1 MAVTALAGTAA
12 LAAALLAAPPAH
24 AADTIVTDSA
34 ELIAAV
40 HAANTTPG
48 LDTII
53 VSGAI
58 TLAADIPEV
67 TDSLVIRGADA
78 DATIDGAGVF
88 GGIRAQASASEPIGS
103 LTVESLTL
111 KNILNT
117 ALSAFDVS
125 AVSFADVTVDG
136 ATNQGVNVYAFR
148 ADDQIDLENIQVA
161 NVRYEAARLRMF
173 SGATLTADGV
183 HVRDS
188 GRVDPVGTAGQG
200 SPISVQAWHSGSQV
214 TLQNISVAETSADRD
229 TGDSPLAAVYI
240 DAAGT
245 SQVSIHGAEITGGQ
259 RGVWIEAIDAAG
271 VALSNIAVQDNQLE
285 TLAVSAAG
293 SASVAVSGFELA
305 QGAAAGSMPSPAVD
319 VTLRED
325 AGLQLETGRIEQ
337 AQREGIDVSA
347 GTHFSS
353 GGHLVVRDVDVVD
366 AVKASGIYLWGL
378 ESTEL
383 DAVTVSNAGW
393 SGIYWGI
400 GIVGSDDPMPN
411 LSVRNSTIS
420 GTVEHG
426 LAIDNGVPEVVP
438 VATVDSSTIV
448 GSARHGVFVYDRTG
462 SDRFPADVTV
472 RNSIVTSSAE
482 MALTDN
488 LAASLTSSH
497 TLWNAVEADFAE
509 FLAAS
514 DGGNIVGIDPELAP
528 LADNGGTTRTHLP
541 AAESPVIDAGDPAAA
556 DYAPALDQRGQSRIV
571 GTIDLGS
578 VEAGTV
584 AEEPGDD
591 DPGDDE
597 PGDDEPGG
605 GEPGDDEPGD
615 GETGEEEPGDADV
628 PEVTDGGAA
637 VELPVITAP
646 KPAATGE
653 TLPRTGFELESRLMK
668 LAVGFLLVGTVLLAP
683 GIRAARR
690 RG

>member
-1 MAVTALAGTAA
+1 MAL
-12 LAAALLAAPPAH
+12 
-24 AADTIVTDSA
+24 
-34 ELIAAV
+34 
-40 HAANTTPG
+40 
-48 LDTII
+48 
-53 VSGAI
+53 
-58 TLAADIPEV
+58 
-67 TDSLVIRGADA
+67 
-78 DATIDGAGVF
+78 
-88 GGIRAQASASEPIGS
+88 
-103 LTVESLTL
+103 
-111 KNILNT
+111 
-117 ALSAFDVS
+117 
-125 AVSFADVTVDG
+125 
-136 ATNQGVNVYAFR
+136 
-148 ADDQIDLENIQVA
+148 
-161 NVRYEAARLRMF
+161 
-173 SGATLTADGV
+173 
-183 HVRDS
+183 
-188 GRVDPVGTAGQG
+188 GQG
-200 SPISVQAWHSGSQV
+200 SPISVQAWHSGSHV
-214 TLQNISVAETSADRD
+214 TLQNISVTETSEDRD
-229 TGDSPLAAVYI
+229 TGVNPLAALSV

-245 SQVSIHGAEITGGQ
+245 SHVGIQGAEITGGES
-259 RGVWIEAIDAAG
+259 GVWIQAVDAAE
-271 VALSNIAVQDNQLE
+271 VALSDIVIHGNERESI
-285 TLAVSAAG
+285 AVSAAG
-293 SASVAVSGFELA
+293 SANVAVNGFDIV
-305 QGAAAGSMPSPAVD
+305 QGPTGDSYSHAAVD
-319 VTLRED
+319 ASLRDD
-325 AGLQLETGRIEQ
+325 AALRLENGRIEQ
-337 AQREGIDVSA
+337 AQREGIDISA
-347 GTHFSS
+347 GTHFAS

-366 AVKASGIYLWGL
+366 AVEASGIYLWGL
-378 ESTEL
+378 ESAEL
-383 DAVTVSNAGW
+383 EAVTVSNAGW

-497 TLWNAVEADFAE
+497 TLWNAVEADFAD
-509 FLAAS
+509 FLTAS
-514 DGGNIVGIDPELAP
+514 ADGNIVNIDPELAP
-528 LADNGGTTRTHLP
+528 LADNGGSTRTHLP

-646 KPAATGE
+646 KPAAAGE
-653 TLPRTGFELESRLMK
+653 TLPRTGFEVESRLMT
-668 LAVGFLLVGTVLLAP
+668 LAIGLLLVGGVLLAP

-690 RG
+690 RS